1 MGICLKGFPR
11 SFPLDV
17 PGEFLPVDA
26 RLKDVIFQ
34 GVEFPL
40 MSFVRVE
47 LNSRSDRVIRGII
60 ELSDRVEALIEC
72 ELREV
77 DDIECDRLRVLLLQS
92 YDEFVSQYGLLA
104 GYRKWFEGDD
114 CFWLDYRTIAY
125 ALSLEIDGNPAPI
138 LTRRVNYP
146 VSPPIAQQFFEG
158 SDGDRSEKAF
168 RYWQAKGNRNVD
180 LDALSIIAGI
190 DRDIVE
196 FHLLDRRLCY
206 RAIHIPSVDDNLYEL
221 TKEIKEAA

>member
-1 MGICLKGFPR
+1 
-11 SFPLDV
+11 
-17 PGEFLPVDA
+17 
-26 RLKDVIFQ
+26 
-34 GVEFPL
+34 

-47 LNSRSDRVIRGII
+47 LNSRSELVIKKII
-60 ELSDRVEALIEC
+60 ELSDQTEALIEC

-92 YDEFVSQYGLLA
+92 YDEFVSQYGLLS

-114 CFWLDYRTIAY
+114 CFWMDYRAIAY

-138 LTRRVNYP
+138 LTHRVNYP
-146 VSPPIAQQFFEG
+146 VNPPITQKFFEG

-168 RYWQAKGNRNVD
+168 RYWQARGNRNVD
-180 LDALSIIAGI
+180 LDAISTIAGL
-190 DRDIVE
+190 DQDVVE

-206 RAIHIPSVDDNLYEL
+206 RAVCIPSIDDNLDEL
-221 TKEIKEAA
+221 VKEIKEAA